1 MPTPK
6 RDIKDSL
13 FTFLF
18 KQPEYT
24 RALYLQLHPEDTKV
38 TDEDFK
44 LVTLE
49 NVLVIGQHND
59 IGIQVRDRLIF
70 LVEAQSTFS
79 ENIPLRMLMYLAST
93 YKEYVEDHKLS
104 LYREKRVSIPRPELY
119 VVYTY
124 VVYTGEKKN
133 VPDTLCLSDLYDGA
147 GDVEVNVKVL
157 RDDGSGDILDQY
169 IEFSQIFDR
178 QVKEYGRTQKAMD
191 ETLRICLERGILKP
205 FLESRRKEVVDIMTT
220 LFDQRQVWDI
230 ELYNVA
236 KEKFQEGYQ
245 EGYQEKFQEGFQ
257 EGKQE
262 ARAELVKNMLKKV
275 SVADI
280 SALTGIPLDEVE
292 RLANS

>member
-6 RDIKDSL
+6 RDVKDSL
-13 FTFLF
+13 FTFVF

-24 RALYLQLHPEDTKV
+24 RALYLQLHPEDPDV

-49 NVLVIGQHND
+49 NVLVVGQYND
-59 IGIQVRDRLIF
+59 IGIQVRDKLIF

-93 YKEYVEDHKLS
+93 YKEYVEEHKLS

-119 VVYTY
+119 VVYT
-124 VVYTGEKKN
+124 GEKKN
-133 VPDTLCLSDLYDGA
+133 VPDTLALSDLYDGD
-147 GDVEVNVKVL
+147 GDVEVKVKVL

-178 QVKEYGRTQKAMD
+178 QVRLYGRTQRAMD

-205 FLESRRKEVVDIMTT
+205 FLESRKKEVLDIMTT
-220 LFDQRQVWDI
+220 LFDQRQIWDI
-230 ELYNVA
+230 ELYNVGQ
-236 KEKFQEGYQ
+236 KKLQEGLQ
-245 EGYQEKFQEGFQ
+245 EGLQKGEQK
-257 EGKQE
+257 GKQE
-262 ARAELVKNMLKKV
+262 ERANLIRTMLKMA
-275 SVADI
+275 SIAEI
-280 SALTGIPLDEVE
+280 SELTGIPQDEVE
-292 RLANS
+292 RLANA

>member
-49 NVLVIGQHND
+49 NVLVLGQHND
-59 IGIQVRDRLIF
+59 IGIQVRDKLIF

-79 ENIPLRMLMYLAST
+79 ENIPLRMLMYLVST
-93 YKEYVEDHKLS
+93 YKEYVVDRKLS
-104 LYREKRVSIPRPELY
+104 LYRERRVSIPRPEL
-119 VVYTY
+119 Y

-133 VPDTLCLSDLYDGA
+133 VPDTLRLSDLYNGD

-205 FLESRRKEVVDIMTT
+205 FLESRQKEVVDIMTT

-236 KEKFQEGYQ
+236 KENREEGR
-245 EGYQEKFQEGFQ
+245 Q

-262 ARAELVKNMLKKV
+262 ERTELVKNMLKKV
-275 SVADI
+275 SLADI
-280 SALTGIPLDEVE
+280 SALTGIPQDEVE

>member
-1 MPTPK
+1 M
-6 RDIKDSL
+6 
-13 FTFLF
+13 
-18 KQPEYT
+18 
-24 RALYLQLHPEDTKV
+24 

-119 VVYTY
+119 VVYT
-124 VVYTGEKKN
+124 GEKKN
-133 VPDTLCLSDLYDGA
+133 VPDTLCLSDLYDGD

-236 KEKFQEGYQ
+236 KENREEGR
-245 EGYQEKFQEGFQ
+245 Q

-262 ARAELVKNMLKKV
+262 GLQEGLQKGKQEGKQEERTELVKNMLKKV

-280 SALTGIPLDEVE
+280 SALTGIPQDEVE
-292 RLANS
+292 RLAH